1 MLALS
6 KVANPRHLP
15 AAVCALGLSIVASGA
30 LARDAGGLGG
40 GGGGE
45 YRSPC
50 PANMAWFAYIGRAGS
65 ALDGIRALC
74 TSVQPNKTTTGTFE
88 TDYHG
93 GGGGD
98 RIQRTCP
105 ANSVVTAMRV
115 WMGNDRLVSKIDLTC
130 TNLQDGS
137 TSVQAG
143 RTGGRPIEPS
153 VLFSCNPDEV
163 GVGIY
168 GRSGAMI
175 DNIGLICERLAVVQ
189 PGTVAQKQTPTTK
202 PPPPDT
208 TPACNLYADRMVAH
222 ANELIALKCNTQS
235 LGAGLKT
242 TNRDEYFRNCK
253 SIGPDQTKYNE
264 NPVLDVLA
272 KCKAGGG
279 TAVTKTVVAE
289 VTMYD
294 KPVNGND
301 VCYLNANDKVTVLTG
316 AEIPAAFRNPG
327 DPKWTPVRGN
337 SGGCNGKVGGVYN
350 DGKLK

>member
-1 MLALS
+1 
-6 KVANPRHLP
+6 
-15 AAVCALGLSIVASGA
+15 
-30 LARDAGGLGG
+30 
-40 GGGGE
+40 
-45 YRSPC
+45 
-50 PANMAWFAYIGRAGS
+50 MAWFAYIGRAGS

-74 TSVQPNKTTTGTFE
+74 TSVQPNKTTTGTSE

-115 WMGNDRLVSKIDLTC
+115 WMGNDRLVSKFDLTC

-137 TSVQAG
+137 TSVQGG

-175 DNIGLICERLAVVQ
+175 DNIGLICEKLAVVQ
-189 PGTVAQKQTPTTK
+189 PGTVEL
-202 PPPPDT
+202 PPPITDT
-208 TPACNLYADRMVAH
+208 TPACNSYADRMVAH
-222 ANELIALKCNTQS
+222 ANELIALKCDTQS

-272 KCKAGGG
+272 KCKAGAGRQAG
-279 TAVTKTVVAE
+279 E
-289 VTMYD
+289 
-294 KPVNGND
+294 GQ
-301 VCYLNANDKVTVLTG
+301 LG
-316 AEIPAAFRNPG
+316 HR
-327 DPKWTPVRGN
+327 PVRQPGAPEAGR
-337 SGGCNGKVGGVYN
+337 SSQEAAPASLLLSRWLDRHDHRVPERYLVSCLGTES
-350 DGKLK
+350 

>member
-1 MLALS
+1 
-6 KVANPRHLP
+6 
-15 AAVCALGLSIVASGA
+15 
-30 LARDAGGLGG
+30 
-40 GGGGE
+40 
-45 YRSPC
+45 
-50 PANMAWFAYIGRAGS
+50 MAWFAYIGRAGS

-115 WMGNDRLVSKIDLTC
+115 WMGNDRLVSKFDLTC

-137 TSVQAG
+137 TSVQG
-143 RTGGRPIEPS
+143 GETGGRPIEPS

-175 DNIGLICERLAVVQ
+175 DNIGLICEKLAVVQ
-189 PGTVAQKQTPTTK
+189 RGTVEETT
-202 PPPPDT
+202 DT
-208 TPACNLYADRMVAH
+208 TRACNSYADRMVAH
-222 ANELIALKCNTQS
+222 ANELIALKCDTQS

-272 KCKAGGG
+272 KCKAGPPPPPPAQVKVNSD
-279 TAVTKTVVAE
+279 TDL
-289 VTMYD
+289 YD
-294 KPVNGND
+294 NPEPLK
-301 VCYLNANDKVTVLTG
+301 
-316 AEIPAAFRNPG
+316 PG
-327 DPKWTPVRGN
+327 DPPKKLHQPPFFYPAGSTVTIIECRSDTWCHV
-337 SGGCNGKVGGVYN
+337 SGQNHDGWVWGG
-350 DGKLK
+350 DLAR